1 MESAAQVLRG
11 QMSGSTIP
19 ADSSQQQ
26 SQESKG
32 ASAKSGNNRNM
43 KVSTNIIDPAAFV
56 DTLSIL
62 AIFIYV
68 PEMLMLF
75 VHGLFITSYFG
86 TAGIP
91 NRNARAIF
99 GWYTNS
105 FTSASGASVSS
116 TSQGSWFYSK
126 KGRTLPVLLKVLCI
140 DLGLT
145 ITSLYLMPVF
155 SNIVLTFAHAIVA
168 SSLSGGSKVFVNA
181 IYSTTLI
188 QALRI
193 IWDRFRSESHFIDG
207 ASYSQHDHLLVPN
220 IGGFHPSL
228 PPTERHSFNTISSMY
243 AMLRKVAFFLRRMD
257 WMKELPLIFFQ
268 AVAIHVIAIGLLTYL
283 QKIFPARS
291 SDSTSKIIIDETDGN
306 EYDTD
311 KTSGL
316 STSYSSFRSTN
327 RVSGPSLSAAGP
339 SLSHTNS
346 SVTLSSQ
353 TGSTTGF
360 FSAMEED
367 PKRTIISVPENKSVE
382 NDADYGPL
390 GLGGYSDLDFFLY
403 TPVKKNKRLAVVRAN
418 QPLWSML
425 ASSIVLA
432 ARQETSDASK
442 EEEQEKL
449 IAQKGVGHCYVRY
462 VLESVIAFS
471 MVDFNHITGYDLS
484 VKVNDI
490 TWPQVTVERYD
501 PSGDKK
507 EADLQEKSDMSCSSG
522 YLVVIYGLT
531 PLTQYSIEIM
541 GGVKDELFTCS
552 KVNVS
557 TAPARNTVA
566 SSLTPARPL
575 SPVTILLDNLATL
588 QMTLSEEKSRLKRS
602 KKEHGKRLAS
612 LKAEIDMIHTKI
624 DTADKGD
631 ERNKRKVLSLRES
644 VRQLEDEI
652 AQLEVHIKELEV
664 QLHEFQHKFD
674 EDEKAYENINARLKE
689 IEEAES
695 KTRAEKRGEYE
706 ELEAELNAL
715 ISKRDKQI
723 TKKDRLLSDGEK
735 FENEW
740 MEALDDET
748 EKRQEKREVKL
759 AKRAKLQEEFA
770 DAISKME
777 KAVEDLNARTSKLLG
792 FNGLT

>member
-1 MESAAQVLRG
+1 
-11 QMSGSTIP
+11 MSGSTMP
-19 ADSSQQQ
+19 AESSQQQ
-26 SQESKG
+26 QQTQESKSTSTK
-32 ASAKSGNNRNM
+32 AGNSRNM
-43 KVSTNIIDPAAFV
+43 KISTNIIDPAAFV

-105 FTSASGASVSS
+105 FSANSSTSASS
-116 TSQGSWFYSK
+116 TSQGSWFCSK

-188 QALRI
+188 QALRM
-193 IWDRFRSESHFIDG
+193 IWDRYRSESQFIDR

-283 QKIFPARS
+283 QKVFPARS

-306 EYDTD
+306 EYEAE
-311 KTSGL
+311 KNSGFT
-316 STSYSSFRSTN
+316 TSYASARSTIRGTGPSN
-327 RVSGPSLSAAGP
+327 SATGPSLSN
-339 SLSHTNS
+339 TNS

-353 TGSTTGF
+353 TGAPAF
-360 FSAMEED
+360 FSATEED

-403 TPVKKNKRLAVVRAN
+403 TPVKKNKRLAIVRAN

-449 IAQKGVGHCYVRY
+449 IAQKGIGHCYVRY

-471 MVDFNHITGYDLS
+471 MVDFKHFAGDELS

-490 TWPQVTVERYD
+490 TWPQVTVERCP
-501 PSGDKK
+501 PSGGEKDG
-507 EADLQEKSDMSCSSG
+507 ELQEMGGTSSG
-522 YLVVIYGLT
+522 YNYLVVIYGLT

-541 GGVKDELFTCS
+541 GGVREERFTCT
-552 KVNVS
+552 KINVS
-557 TAPARNTVA
+557 TAPARNTVT

-652 AQLEVHIKELEV
+652 SQLEVHIQELEL
-664 QLHEFQHKFD
+664 QLHDFQHKFD
-674 EDEKAYENINARLKE
+674 EDEKAYEHISARLKE
-689 IEEAES
+689 IEELES
-695 KTRAEKRGEYE
+695 KMRAEKRGEYE
-706 ELEAELNAL
+706 DLEAELNTL

-723 TKKDRLLSDGEK
+723 AKKDRLLADGEK
-735 FENEW
+735 VENEW

-777 KAVEDLNARTSKLLG
+777 KAVEDLNSRTSKLLG